1 MNTLYSNN
9 NYSRLNSE
17 IINHCQYKD
26 FYFLVWNFLTCK
38 GKHMVCIFIYQNMFF
53 LVRKVSHL
61 CQINT
66 SLITDEVFQMKD
78 KQYLPVVS
86 DMQCLDL
93 SLIPGVVILKKTK
106 IQFIK
111 SWIEGCTFKIFT
123 TVQVLFTHSDTWNN
137 LQTYQFK
144 LSLFRS
150 GLHFEITHRLNSY
163 TLKKKNKATSKTKT
177 QNKDHKETLLNY
189 QSFTEM
195 QMLRSK
201 WLLEAKHPF
210 KTNYFY
216 CVSSWIGLE
225 NTRTGNQS
233 T

>member
-38 GKHMVCIFIYQNMFF
+38 GKHVVCIFIYQNMFF

-66 SLITDEVFQMKD
+66 SLITDEVFQIKD

-106 IQFIK
+106 IRFIK
-111 SWIEGCTFKIFT
+111 SWIE
-123 TVQVLFTHSDTWNN
+123 
-137 LQTYQFK
+137 
-144 LSLFRS
+144 
-150 GLHFEITHRLNSY
+150 
-163 TLKKKNKATSKTKT
+163 
-177 QNKDHKETLLNY
+177 NKDAHLKFSQL
-189 QSFTEM
+189 
-195 QMLRSK
+195 
-201 WLLEAKHPF
+201 F
-210 KTNYFY
+210 KTFSHTQTPEIIYKHTNSNFLFPDLDFT
-216 CVSSWIGLE
+216 VK
-225 NTRTGNQS
+225 
-233 T
+233 